1 MTWLSKFRWSG
12 SLRASPR
19 SKSLVSIAQS
29 LEILAAAAKVWI
41 SKEYG
46 RDLDAPEPTRADRER
61 EIWAPDYPDNERE
74 AIREE
79 IERLKAIQGS
89 IGESEVQ
96 IDRRPMGTG
105 LAMSM
110 NTGSD
115 AELTP
120 EEREFMAEL
129 GSETSDTDR

>member
-1 MTWLSKFRWSG
+1 MSWLSKFRWSG

-61 EIWAPDYPDNERE
+61 EIWAPDYPDDERD

-79 IERLKAIQGS
+79 IERLQALEGQLGAAA
-89 IGESEVQ
+89 VQ
-96 IDRRPMGTG
+96 VGRRPAGTG
-105 LAMSM
+105 LSMSVS
-110 NTGSD
+110 TGPDSD
-115 AELTP
+115 LTR
-120 EEREFMAEL
+120 EEREFLAEI
-129 GSETSDTDR
+129 GSEDSE

>member
-1 MTWLSKFRWSG
+1 MSWLSRFRWSG

-61 EIWAPDYPDNERE
+61 EIWAPDYPDDERD

-79 IERLKAIQGS
+79 IERLQALEGS
-89 IGESEVQ
+89 IGPAVVQ
-96 IDRRPMGTG
+96 VARRAAGSGLSMSVSTG
-105 LAMSM
+105 P
-110 NTGSD
+110 GGD
-115 AELTP
+115 LTR
-120 EEREFMAEL
+120 EEREFLAEL
-129 GSETSDTDR
+129 GSEGSE